1 MRVLIAAILKIARAL
16 TTILCERKKAR
27 LKLLQTAAKD
37 ANAKPPKRKSFVT
50 FTGSVTDVENTAM
63 VTTAS
68 PNAIILEETFSDVVE
83 DIFQS

>member
-1 MRVLIAAILKIARAL
+1 MRVLIAAILNIARAL
-16 TTILCERKKAR
+16 TTILCNRKKAR
-27 LKLLQTAAKD
+27 LKLLQAAAKE

-50 FTGSVTDVENTAM
+50 FTGSVTDVEKTAM

-68 PNAIILEETFSDVVE
+68 PIAIILEETFSDVVE

>member
-1 MRVLIAAILKIARAL
+1 VLIAAIKNITRAL
-16 TTILCERKKAR
+16 TTILRDQKKAR
-27 LKLLQTAAKD
+27 LKLLQAAAKE
-37 ANAKPPKRKSFVT
+37 AKEKPPKRKSFVT

-68 PNAIILEETFSDVVE
+68 PIAIILEETFSDVVE